1 MFAKEKQKQQPL
13 KFTAMKYKVTTIG
26 QKVIFNTNSLAAATE
41 AAMDYSEANGKSTF
55 VWRKGQRACTYWIH
69 REQDGTFTMYRGAG
83 RK

>member
-1 MFAKEKQKQQPL
+1 M
-13 KFTAMKYKVTTIG
+13 
-26 QKVIFNTNSLAAATE
+26 IFNTNSLAAATE
-41 AAMDYSEANGKSTF
+41 AAMGYSKANDKSTF